1 MSAGKC
7 FARFG
12 NVTVAV
18 VFAQTTLHNVQVFDM
33 SRIGKKPIAVPATVK
48 VEVSGNHLS
57 VKGPAGELSLNVH
70 PLMTV
75 AVEAGIITVGRP
87 DDKRSSRALHGLTRS
102 LIQNMVDGVVKPF
115 EKKLEITGVGYNASL
130 AGGKIT
136 LQVGF
141 ANKISLVVPA
151 GVKCEVPDAT
161 HVIVKSC
168 DKQACGQFAAEVRA
182 VRPPEPYKGKGIRY
196 SDEHVRRK
204 AGKAFGSK

>member
-1 MSAGKC
+1 
-7 FARFG
+7 
-12 NVTVAV
+12 
-18 VFAQTTLHNVQVFDM
+18 M
-33 SRIGKKPIAVPATVK
+33 SRIGKKPVAVPASVK
-48 VEVSGNHLS
+48 VEVNGTRVS
-57 VKGPAGELSLNVH
+57 VKGPAGELSVSVH
-70 PLMTV
+70 PTMSVTP
-75 AVEAGIITVGRP
+75 AAGALVVNRP

-130 AGGKIT
+130 AAGKLT

-141 ANKISLVVPA
+141 ANKIVLVVPA
-151 GVKCEVPDAT
+151 GVKCEVPDPT

-168 DKQACGQFAAEVRA
+168 DKQACGQFAAEIRA

-196 SDEHVRRK
+196 QDEQVRRK

>member
-1 MSAGKC
+1 
-7 FARFG
+7 
-12 NVTVAV
+12 
-18 VFAQTTLHNVQVFDM
+18 M
-33 SRIGKKPIAVPATVK
+33 SRIGKKPVSVPASVK
-48 VEVSGNHLS
+48 VEVSGSRVS
-57 VKGPAGELSLNVH
+57 VKGPAGELGLNVH
-70 PLMTV
+70 PTISVSVAGGTVTV
-75 AVEAGIITVGRP
+75 ARP

-130 AGGKIT
+130 SGGKIT

-141 ANKISLVVPA
+141 ANKISLPVPP

-161 HVIVKSC
+161 HVIIKSC
-168 DKQACGQFAAEVRA
+168 DKQACGQFAAEIRA

-196 SDEHVRRK
+196 QDEHVRRK